1 MLPQES
7 AARAEMLVRISFHIL
22 ATAIL
27 GKARAE
33 DQTLRDL
40 SWKFLG
46 AEISTAVIAYL
57 KASVYS
63 KVRR

>member
-1 MLPQES
+1 LLPQES
-7 AARAEMLVRISFHIL
+7 AERAEMLVRISFHIL